1 MNVQKCARLMY
12 RFLLRLHPAGFRRR
26 FEEEMLWIFDLSSSC
41 TSETAYLLYDG
52 VCSVLVQHAKF
63 DRHEEP
69 PAAFCLEVRRS
80 GLTLAR
86 VSQATVLGGAI
97 LLALAS
103 ILAQEMPPQSVF
115 NQNPTCQHFDEPQP
129 QAHLEIKR

>member
-1 MNVQKCARLMY
+1 M
-12 RFLLRLHPAGFRRR
+12 
-26 FEEEMLWIFDLSSSC
+26 
-41 TSETAYLLYDG
+41 LYDG
-52 VCSVLVQHAKF
+52 VRSVLVQHAKF
-63 DRHEEP
+63 DPHEDP

-80 GLTLAR
+80 GLTFAR

-103 ILAQEMPPQSVF
+103 ILAQEMPPKSVF

-129 QAHLEIKR
+129 QAHLEIQR